1 MAKYNTFKN
10 SDDMLLFDPL
20 LNISYIRFIHFK
32 KRNIHLR
39 DKPFE
44 KKFKPLK
51 NETNIFYLKNHEYK
65 INFLPQGLKNQFL

>member
-10 SDDMLLFDPL
+10 SDDTPLFDPL
-20 LNISYIRFIHFK
+20 LNINYTRFLCFK
-32 KRNIHLR
+32 KRNMRLC

-51 NETNIFYLKNHEYK
+51 NETNIFQLKNHEYK